1 VSYMNPMSRIHGQRK
16 RHFFLLSVPA
26 RLVSGVTRLAFGTG
40 YRTGRLT
47 AGSMYLAFRVGR
59 ATARFVGYRRL
70 ITFSGGAFVGLLIA
84 PAPGREMR
92 ATLSRYLKSRLQT
105 SDLADPVLADKVRF
119 ELSHHPRTWH
129 LAQPE
134 VTVWEG
140 RVSLRGQVPD
150 EATRTK
156 LVQVASA
163 FPGVTGVDDLLEV
176 SDTAAGA

>member
-1 VSYMNPMSRIHGQRK
+1 MSRKHAQHWEQK
-16 RHFFLLSVPA
+16 RQVLLLSVPA
-26 RLVSGVTRLAFGTG
+26 RLVSITTRLAFGVG

-47 AGSMYLAFRVGR
+47 AGSLYLAFRTGR
-59 ATARFVGYRRL
+59 ATARLVGYRRL
-70 ITFSGGAFVGLLIA
+70 ITCGGGAFVGLLLA
-84 PAPGREMR
+84 PVPGREMR
-92 ATLSRYLKSRLQT
+92 ATLSRYLKSRLQASGLT
-105 SDLADPVLADKVRF
+105 DPVLAEKVRF

-134 VTVWEG
+134 VTVWER

-163 FPGVTGVDDLLEV
+163 FPGVSGVDDLLEV
-176 SDTAAGA
+176 SDTVAGA